1 MFKSTYIVADVSE
14 ADRMPEFKVH
24 FIETI
29 NFKFF

>member
-1 MFKSTYIVADVSE
+1 MFKSTYIIADVSK
-14 ADRMPEFKVH
+14 ADRMPKFKNH